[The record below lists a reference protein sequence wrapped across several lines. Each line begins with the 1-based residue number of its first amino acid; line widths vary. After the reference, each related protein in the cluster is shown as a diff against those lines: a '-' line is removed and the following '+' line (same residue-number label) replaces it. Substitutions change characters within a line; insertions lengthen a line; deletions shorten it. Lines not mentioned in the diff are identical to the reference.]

1 MAQANTP
8 DETELMERVFL
19 RFVTAETDEQ
29 FESVLSKFLLP
40 VLAKLNSSQE
50 GVRKKVMELLV
61 HVNRR
66 LKSRP
71 QVQLPVEAL
80 LGEYGRPGCSSFVL
94 NFALVYLRMGFP
106 RLPPG
111 QQARLLPRLLDCWP
125 DKPPQHRHGLLQ
137 VAVGAVC
144 VFAQKPPAG
153 GQEGGDPLSQLP
165 KVSVEGE
172 AWSQLRDCL
181 LDLLLLP
188 YTLGGGDP
196 PPGLSVA
203 ALGRLVGPAAPHPP
217 PEELER
223 RKLATLRLLAHLY
236 PDASTVVHL
245 LVASADTRHSVAS
258 AAETKLKSL
267 TTDWSDEG
275 LVKALY
281 GLYLGSSSVRPPSG
295 QQQQQQAPLEQQRTA
310 ADTRLRLK
318 LLPCLVRSN
327 RAASMLPLALMVTF
341 DTLGSST
348 NAKLKCGALELI
360 QAMCSNNPEEK
371 LSLVGPQLLA
381 VVRGLVVPAEEAAAQ
396 VGGRVRVLACGTLG
410 HLTRKLPRLADL
422 ALVQAL
428 FDALARE
435 EDGECRLALLEALA
449 AVSRALATRADQDDS
464 LRDLLLSLVTAHGQ
478 ADSPYVRRAALG
490 FAATVYPPHWPPARY
505 LLLLAAGDS
514 QEEIRREAHKALYP
528 GGEEGGSQPP
538 VFPPFP
544 DMLRLVADKA
554 RGGGGSSPPGLLL
567 PPASQLPWS
576 RQQYSEVLRY
586 LRRCLLAS
594 AGAPPDERCSPRL
607 NRYLRSL
614 YGDTGQ
620 LYAHL
625 LVGFLPADEGPL
637 VSLVELVAA
646 DKQVAALLE
655 AQRLSLKGLLA
666 SGSEAV
672 REAAAQLVGLVAAL
686 RPREAF
692 LADLRA
698 LCTDIR
704 PAEGGVVEVVR
715 QSSLLVLAH
724 ALCRRHRAGLSL
736 EAEDEGTA
744 DAVAL
749 LANTLLE
756 SQGASQWG
764 LVQPSC
770 VALGLV
776 GAALALPLPPGQV
789 QSTPPP
795 ATLGALVHALASV
808 LHNTKAP
815 AKCREEAG
823 RTLGLLCL
831 GQPHFPH
838 VHAVLDSLL
847 ASGLL
852 VESGD
857 VEVHFTV
864 GESLCCAV
872 LGQTSPLCRDP
883 WTTEEADFQPA
894 PGAQPQ
900 LSEMQWLVGQL
911 LHTHLCHPR
920 PAARQAACVWTLS
933 LLQRCS
939 PQEPVRCRL
948 QAFQG
953 ALLNLLAD
961 RSELTQSLASR
972 GLSLLY
978 ELSDRANRDALV
990 AQLLDTLASGRK
1002 STVAVTEDTRLFDE
1016 GTLGSA
1022 PTGGSLTTYREL
1034 CSLATDLNQPDLMY
1048 KFMHLANHHAL
1059 WNSKKGAAF
1068 GFGSIAE
1075 KAGEQ
1080 LKEHLGRI
1088 VPKLYR
1094 YRYDP
1099 NPGVRASFGSIW
1111 AALVKDPIR
1120 TVDRYF
1126 KEILEDLMQHLT
1138 SNEWRVRESSCLAL
1152 SDLLG
1157 GRTLDDV
1164 LDCVPGLWENLFR
1177 VRDDIKESVRKA
1189 CESSLRAMTKAC
1201 VQTCD
1206 AHASGR
1212 ERALAVV
1219 LPCLARGLSSP
1230 VAEVRQTSLET
1241 LVQLSRGAGP
1251 ALRPHLPLLLGALLD
1266 ALSDLEPPV
1275 LSQLSVQAD
1284 AEARDRVDAARVAAS
1299 RTSPAMETI
1308 NFCVQYVDASVLEEL
1323 VPRLVEQ
1330 SRSAVGLSTRA
1341 GCGHLATT
1349 LAHHCP
1355 LDLHPHAGKL
1365 LRAFVRG
1372 LGDRNA
1378 TVRRSCTTTVGHLA
1392 KVAKDSDLERLM
1404 TKLRTWYL
1412 EASDDVTVQWSCAH
1426 TMQAVGRHAPDRL
1439 RSHAAAALPLA
1450 FLAKHAPPPEGKTRD
1465 ESPAAVWEEIWTEF
1479 TTGAESGVRL
1489 YLAELCALVEQAV
1502 ASGTWSLRRQ
1512 GAQAACSLAPCLGWD
1527 QGGRQL
1533 LHALLAA
1540 LPGRLWQGKESLL
1553 EALSVISTNCI
1564 AGPETDGGRPP
1575 EQQAL
1580 LDQVCECLV
1589 RECRR
1594 EQRLY
1599 REQAVAH
1606 LARLLEAHRVD
1617 RLATLIDLL
1626 EPALRMCLAGRPPGE
1641 GEEEEEEPWDL
1652 ESQLR
1657 FQEVA
1662 LEALGQAWPYPE
1674 AAPGGTQE
1682 KLAGRL
1688 CDLLLSSFSG
1698 GTWKVQLAAIGA
1710 LHKFVLRLRWPS
1722 QPSPELVSMAEGVVR
1737 VSCQALEMTKYSSLC
1752 LEALKL
1758 LKAFG
1763 EQGSFGI
1770 LGASTVEKLRHA
1782 VSAARDSPQLKS
1794 LAQDVA
1800 SRVAVTTGH

>member
-1 MAQANTP
+1 MAQASTP
-8 DETELMERVFL
+8 DETVLLERVFL

-40 VLAKLNSSQE
+40 VLAKLDSPHE
-50 GVRKKVMELLV
+50 AVRKKVMELLV
-61 HVNRR
+61 HVNKR

-80 LGEYGRPGCSSFVL
+80 LGEYGRPGCSAFVL
-94 NFALVYLRMGFP
+94 NFALVYLRLGFP
-106 RLPPG
+106 RLAPAL
-111 QQARLLPRLLDCWP
+111 QAQLLPRLMQCWAQ
-125 DKPPQHRHGLLQ
+125 DRPPQHRQGLLQ
-137 VAVGAVC
+137 MAVGAVC
-144 VFAQKPPAG
+144 AQQQPEPPPLPPA
-153 GQEGGDPLSQLP
+153 
-165 KVSVEGE
+165 EGE
-172 AWSQLRDCL
+172 AWGQLRDWL

-188 YTLGGGDP
+188 YSWPAGEAAVAP
-196 PPGLSVA
+196 AGLSVA
-203 ALGRLVGPAAPHPP
+203 AVARLGLPPA

-223 RKLATLRLLAHLY
+223 RKLATLRSLGQLY
-236 PDASTVVHL
+236 PDGRAVLLHL
-245 LVASADTRHSVAS
+245 VVASADTRHSVAS
-258 AAETKLKSL
+258 AAEAKLKSL
-267 TTDWSDEG
+267 STDWSDEA

-281 GLYLGSSSVRPPSG
+281 GLYLGSPVVPPSAA
-295 QQQQQQAPLEQQRTA
+295 QQAERRSP
-310 ADTRLRLK
+310 ADTRLRLR
-318 LLPCLVRSN
+318 LLPCLVRSS
-327 RAASMLPLALMVTF
+327 RAAAMLPLALMVTL
-341 DTLGSST
+341 DTLGSCT
-348 NAKLKCGALELI
+348 NTKLQCGALELI
-360 QAMCSNNPEEK
+360 QAMCNNNPEEK
-371 LSLVGPQLLA
+371 LGLVGAQLLTLVKA
-381 VVRGLVVPAEEAAAQ
+381 LVVPAEAAQ

-410 HLTRKLPRLADL
+410 QLARKLPRLADL

-435 EDGECRLALLEALA
+435 EEGGGAGECRLALLEALA
-449 AVSRALATRADQDDS
+449 ALSRALATRPDEEGH
-464 LRDLLLSLVTAHGQ
+464 REGPLLSLVTGYSQ
-478 ADSPYVRRAALG
+478 AASPYVRRAALG
-490 FAATVYPPHWPPARY
+490 YAATVYPPQWPPARY

-528 GGEEGGSQPP
+528 GSEEDAGGGGGSQPWA
-538 VFPPFP
+538 PFP
-544 DMLRLVADKA
+544 DMLQLVVDKA
-554 RGGGGSSPPGLLL
+554 RAATGTSDPGLL
-567 PPASQLPWS
+567 PPASQLPWN

-586 LRRCLLAS
+586 LRRCLVAS
-594 AGAPPDERCSPRL
+594 AGAPADERCSPRL
-607 NRYLRSL
+607 HRYLCGLSGNATL
-614 YGDTGQ
+614 
-620 LYAHL
+620 LYAQL

-637 VSLVELVAA
+637 LSLVELVAA
-646 DKQVAALLE
+646 DERVAALLE
-655 AQRLSLKGLLA
+655 AQRLSLRGLLA
-666 SGSEAV
+666 SGAEAV
-672 REAAAQLVGLVAAL
+672 REAASQLVGLVAAL
-686 RPREAF
+686 QPREAF
-692 LADLRA
+692 LAQLQA
-698 LCTDIR
+698 LCSDIR
-704 PAEGGVVEVVR
+704 LAEGGVR

-724 ALCRRHRAGLSL
+724 ALCRRHRAGLLGPEEEEGAGQAVSLLATTFL
-736 EAEDEGTA
+736 EAQA
-744 DAVAL
+744 
-749 LANTLLE
+749 
-756 SQGASQWG
+756 ASQWG

-776 GAALALPLPPGQV
+776 GAALALPLPPEQV
-789 QSTPPP
+789 QGAPPPP
-795 ATLGALVHALASV
+795 AATLGTLVHALAAV

-831 GQPHFPH
+831 GQPPDIPH
-838 VHAVLDSLL
+838 VHAVLESLL
-847 ASGLL
+847 GAALL
-852 VESGD
+852 VEGGD
-857 VEVHFTV
+857 VEVHFTL

-872 LGQTSPLCRDP
+872 LGPSSPLCRDP
-883 WTTEEADFQPA
+883 WTTEEADFQPG
-894 PGAQPQ
+894 PGARPHT
-900 LSEMQWLVGQL
+900 SEMEWLVGQL
-911 LHTHLCHPR
+911 LGTYLCHPR
-920 PAARQAACVWTLS
+920 PHARQAACVWTLS

-939 PQEPVRCRL
+939 QQEPVRSQL
-948 QAFQG
+948 QGFQG

-961 RSELTQSLASR
+961 RSELTQSLASK

-978 ELSDRANRDALV
+978 ELSDQANRESLV
-990 AQLLDTLASGRK
+990 AQLLDTLTSGRR

-1080 LKEHLGRI
+1080 LKEHLGSI

-1120 TVDRYF
+1120 TVDQYF
-1126 KEILEDLMQHLT
+1126 KEILVDLVQHLT

-1201 VQTCD
+1201 VRTCD

-1212 ERALAVV
+1212 ERSLAVV

-1251 ALRPHLPLLLGALLD
+1251 SLRPHLPLLLGALLD
-1266 ALSDLEPPV
+1266 ALSDLEPPL

-1284 AEARDRVDAARVAAS
+1284 ADARDRVDAARVAAS

-1308 NFCVQYVDASVLEEL
+1308 NFCVQYVDASVLEQL

-1349 LAHHCP
+1349 LAHQCP
-1355 LDLHPHAGKL
+1355 LDLQPHAGKL

-1372 LGDRNA
+1372 LSDRNA
-1378 TVRRSCTTTVGHLA
+1378 TVRRSCATTVGHLA
-1392 KVAKDSDLERLM
+1392 KVAKDSDLDRLM
-1404 TKLRTWYL
+1404 AKLHTWYL
-1412 EASDDVTVQWSCAH
+1412 EASDDVAVQWACAH

-1439 RSHAAAALPLA
+1439 RAHAAAALPLA
-1450 FLAKHAPPPEGKTRD
+1450 FLAKHAQPPAGKTRD
-1465 ESPAAVWEEIWTEF
+1465 ESPAAVWEEVWIEF
-1479 TTGAESGVRL
+1479 TTGPESGMRL
-1489 YLAELCALVEQAV
+1489 YLSELCALVERAV

-1512 GAQAACSLAPCLGWD
+1512 GAQAACSLAPCLGWA
-1527 QGGRQL
+1527 QGGQQL
-1533 LHALLAA
+1533 LRALLGA
-1540 LPGRLWQGKESLL
+1540 LPGRLWEGKESLL
-1553 EALSVISTNCI
+1553 EALSVISINCI
-1564 AGPETDGGRPP
+1564 AGPDADGGRPP
-1575 EQQAL
+1575 EQQAML
-1580 LDQVCECLV
+1580 EQVCECLV

-1594 EQRLY
+1594 EQRAY
-1599 REQAVAH
+1599 RERAVAH
-1606 LARLLEAHRVD
+1606 LGRLLEAHQVD
-1617 RLATLIDLL
+1617 RLATLMDLL
-1626 EPALRMCLAGRPPGE
+1626 EPTLRQCLAGKTVAGGE
-1641 GEEEEEEPWDL
+1641 EEEEEEEPWDL

-1657 FQEVA
+1657 FQQVA
-1662 LEALGQAWPYPE
+1662 LEALGQAWPHPS
-1674 AAPGGTQE
+1674 PTQE
-1682 KLAGRL
+1682 KLGARL
-1688 CDLLLSSFSG
+1688 CDLLLSSFAG

-1710 LHKFVLRLRWPS
+1710 LHKFLLRLRWPS
-1722 QPSPELVSMAEGVVR
+1722 EPSPELVSMAEGVVR
-1737 VSCQALEMTKYSSLC
+1737 VACQALEMTKYSSLC
-1752 LEALKL
+1752 LEALQL
-1758 LKAFG
+1758 LKVFG
-1763 EQGSFGI
+1763 EQGS
-1770 LGASTVEKLRHA
+1770 LGALSEGSVAQLRQA
-1782 VSAARDSPQLKS
+1782 VSAARDHPQLRS
-1794 LAQDVA
+1794 LAQEVA
-1800 SRVAVTTGH
+1800 TAVAPLAGH

>member
-1 MAQANTP
+1 M
-8 DETELMERVFL
+8 LVERVFL

-40 VLAKLNSSQE
+40 VLAKLNSPQE

-61 HVNRR
+61 HVNKR

-80 LGEYGRPGCSSFVL
+80 VAEYSRASCSSFVL

-106 RLPPG
+106 RLPPAR
-111 QQARLLPRLLDCWP
+111 QAELLPRLMDDCWP
-125 DKPPQHRHGLLQ
+125 GKPPQHREGLLQ
-137 VAVGAVC
+137 VAVGAVGA
-144 VFAQKPPAG
+144 VASQQQQQG
-153 GQEGGDPLSQLP
+153 SSSSSPLSR
-165 KVSVEGE
+165 VEGE

-188 YTLGGGDP
+188 YAGGGSGGEEAAP
-196 PPGLSVA
+196 AGLSVA
-203 ALGRLVGPAAPHPP
+203 AVCRLLGQGAYPA
-217 PEELER
+217 PEELEQ
-223 RKLATLRLLAHLY
+223 RKLAALRLLAQLY
-236 PDASTVVHL
+236 PEQSIALHL
-245 LVASADTRHSVAS
+245 LVATADTRHSVAS
-258 AAETKLKSL
+258 AAEMQMKSL
-267 TTDWSDEG
+267 STAVDWNDEA

-281 GLYLGSSSVRPPSG
+281 QLYLGSPV
-295 QQQQQQAPLEQQRTA
+295 QQQQQQVVPPEQRRTP

-318 LLPCLVRSN
+318 LLPCLVRSS
-327 RAASMLPLALMVTF
+327 RAAAMLPLALMATF
-341 DTLGSST
+341 HTLSST
-348 NAKLKCGALELI
+348 SNTKLKCGALELI
-360 QAMCSNNPEEK
+360 QAMCNNNSEDK
-371 LSLVGPQLLA
+371 LGLVGQQLVAVVQSLVL
-381 VVRGLVVPAEEAAAQ
+381 PAPEHQ
-396 VGGRVRVLACGTLG
+396 VGERVRVLACGTLG

-428 FDALARE
+428 FDGLARE
-435 EDGECRLALLEALA
+435 DEAGGGGSGECRLALQEALQA
-449 AVSRALATRADQDDS
+449 LARALATSAVDTPTHQ
-464 LRDLLLSLVTAHGQ
+464 LLLPLVAAHGQ
-478 ADSPYVRRAALG
+478 APSPHVRRAALG
-490 FAATVYPPHWPPARY
+490 YAATVYPASHPPARY

-514 QEEIRREAHKALYP
+514 SQDEIRREALKALYP
-528 GGEEGGSQPP
+528 GEEGQT

-544 DMLRLVADKA
+544 EMLQLVVDKA
-554 RGGGGSSPPGLLL
+554 RGASPAL
-567 PPASQLPWS
+567 PPASQLPWN
-576 RQQYSEVLRY
+576 RLQYSEVLRY

-594 AGAPPDERCSPRL
+594 AGAPPDERCSPRV

-614 YGDTGQ
+614 VAGGAAQ
-620 LYAHL
+620 LYAQL
-625 LVGFLPADEGPL
+625 LVGFLPSDEGPL

-646 DKQVAALLE
+646 DDQVATLLE
-655 AQRLSLKGLLA
+655 TQRLSLRGLLA
-666 SGSEAV
+666 SGAEAV
-672 REAAAQLVGLVAAL
+672 RECAAQLVGLVVAL
-686 RPREAF
+686 RPQEAF
-692 LADLRA
+692 LSDLQA
-698 LCTDIR
+698 FCNDIR
-704 PAEGGVVEVVR
+704 AQGGPEVVR
-715 QSSLLVLAH
+715 QSSLLVVAH
-724 ALCRRHRAGLSL
+724 AICRRHRSGLML
-736 EAEDEGTA
+736 DEGAA

-749 LANTLLE
+749 VANTFLQ
-756 SQGASQWG
+756 SQSASLWS

-770 VALGLV
+770 VGLGLL
-776 GAALALPLPPGQV
+776 GTALALPLPPGQV
-789 QSTPPP
+789 QGGDPPP
-795 ATLGALVHALASV
+795 ATLGSLVHALAAL

-815 AKCREEAG
+815 AKCREEAA

-831 GQPHFPH
+831 GQPDFPH
-838 VHAVLDSLL
+838 VHAVLTSLL
-847 ASGLL
+847 EAGL
-852 VESGD
+852 VESAD

-864 GESLCCAV
+864 GESLCCAL

-883 WTTEEADFQPA
+883 WTTEEAHFQPA
-894 PGAQPQ
+894 TGAQAQ
-900 LSEMQWLVGQL
+900 LSEMEWLVGQL
-911 LHTHLCHPR
+911 LDTYLCHPR

-933 LLQRCS
+933 LLKRCS
-939 PQEPVRCRL
+939 QQAPVRSQL
-948 QAFQG
+948 QGFQA

-961 RSELTQSLASR
+961 RSELTQSLASK

-978 ELSDRANRDALV
+978 ELSDQANRQSLV
-990 AQLLDTLASGRK
+990 TQLLETLTSGRK

-1080 LKEHLGRI
+1080 LKEHLGAI

-1120 TVDRYF
+1120 MVDQYF
-1126 KEILEDLMQHLT
+1126 KEILLDLMQHLT

-1157 GRTLDDV
+1157 GRTVDDV
-1164 LDCVPGLWENLFR
+1164 LDCVPSLWENLFR

-1201 VQTCD
+1201 VRTCD

-1212 ERALAVV
+1212 ERSLGVV
-1219 LPCLARGLSSP
+1219 LPCLAHGLASP
-1230 VAEVRQTSLET
+1230 VAEVRQTSLAT

-1251 ALRPHLPLLLGALLD
+1251 SLRPHLPLLLGALLE
-1266 ALSDLEPPV
+1266 ALSDLESPL
-1275 LSQLSVQAD
+1275 LSELSMVQAAD
-1284 AEARDRVDAARVAAS
+1284 ADARDRVDAARVAAS

-1341 GCGHLATT
+1341 GCGHLVAT

-1355 LDLHPHAGKL
+1355 LDLQPHAGKL

-1372 LGDRNA
+1372 LSDRNA
-1378 TVRRSCTTTVGHLA
+1378 TVRRSCATTVGHLA
-1392 KVAKDSDLERLM
+1392 KVAKDSDLERLT

-1412 EASDDVTVQWSCAH
+1412 EASDDVTVQWACAH
-1426 TMQAVGRHAPDRL
+1426 TMQAVARHAPDRL

-1450 FLAKHAPPPEGKTRD
+1450 FLAKHARPPAGKTHG
-1465 ESPAAVWEEIWTEF
+1465 ESPAAVWEEIWLEF

-1489 YLAELCALVEQAV
+1489 YLCELCALVEQAV
-1502 ASGTWSLRRQ
+1502 ASVTWSLRRQ
-1512 GAQAACSLAPCLGWD
+1512 GAVAACTLALTLGPSLGWE
-1527 QGGRQL
+1527 QAGRL
-1533 LHALLAA
+1533 LQALLDA
-1540 LPGRLWQGKESLL
+1540 LPGRLWEGKESLL
-1553 EALSVISTNCI
+1553 EALSVISTRCI
-1564 AGPETDGGRPP
+1564 VGPEVDGGRPP
-1575 EQQAL
+1575 EQQAM
-1580 LDQVCECLV
+1580 LDQVSECLV

-1594 EQRLY
+1594 EQRAY
-1599 REQAVAH
+1599 RERAVSQ
-1606 LARLLEAHRVD
+1606 LAQLLEAHQVD
-1617 RLATLIDLL
+1617 RFATLLDLL
-1626 EPALRMCLAGRPPGE
+1626 EPTLRTCLAGQPVGAEGE
-1641 GEEEEEEPWDL
+1641 EEEEEEPWDL
-1652 ESQLR
+1652 ESKLR
-1657 FQEVA
+1657 FQETA
-1662 LEALGQAWPYPE
+1662 LEALGQAWPHPG
-1674 AAPGGTQE
+1674 ATPGGTQE
-1682 KLAGRL
+1682 KYRGRL
-1688 CDLLLSSFSG
+1688 CDLLLSSFSA
-1698 GTWKVQLAAIGA
+1698 GTWKVQLVAIGA
-1710 LHKFVLRLRWPS
+1710 LQKFVLRLRWPKE
-1722 QPSPELVSMAEGVVR
+1722 PSPELVAMAEGIVG

-1763 EQGSFGI
+1763 ERGSFCI
-1770 LGASTVEKLRHA
+1770 LGTSTVEKLRQS
-1782 VSAARDSPQLKS
+1782 VSVVKDNPELKS

-1800 SRVAVTTGH
+1800 DNVAAH